1 MFFLKDEGFE
11 YSKTQLKTEVIDINN
26 LEDGFTQLQLRFTFD
41 FNSGAFSHEVTWS
54 NHDIELIVSQLENLR
69 LSGEITAIEPEIS
82 FSYQK
87 MEKNLYTFYIHFDN
101 GMIHSNM
108 GTDSGISLRLIVNR
122 QSLVKWARQLTKLLH
137 HT

>member
-11 YSKTQLKTEVIDINN
+11 YSKTQLKIEVIDIRNI
-26 LEDGFTQLQLRFTFD
+26 EDFIQLQLRFTFD
-41 FNSGAFSHEVTWS
+41 FSFETFSHEVTWS
-54 NHDIELIVSQLENLR
+54 NHDIEAVVSQLENLH
-69 LSGEITAIEPEIS
+69 LSGDITAIEPDIS

-87 MEKNLYTFYIHFDN
+87 REENLYTFYIHFDN

-108 GTDSGISLRLIVNR
+108 GTDSGISLRLIINR
-122 QSLVKWARQLTKLLH
+122 QSLVDWARQLTKLLH